1 MKNSITAALIAVAI
15 AAPLAAVAQDKK
27 APAPAPAPAAAPAP
41 APTAAAPAML
51 SSAELRARIQSD
63 KKGIIQRNLPLTE
76 KEAKGFWPLYDK
88 FEQELAGPQSVIN
101 RSIIDYVNAG
111 SNITDANAKR
121 IAEAILKA
129 QDDESRLRRSQ
140 FPKLLK
146 VLPATKAARYMQ
158 LENKMRSV
166 MLYETA
172 SAIPLVP

>member
-1 MKNSITAALIAVAI
+1 MKNSITAAFIALAVAVPF
-15 AAPLAAVAQDKK
+15 AAAAQDKK
-27 APAPAPAPAAAPAP
+27 APPATPAPAAAPAP
-41 APTAAAPAML
+41 ATAPNPTML

-63 KKGIIQRNLPLTE
+63 KKGIIQRNLTLTE
-76 KEAKGFWPLYDK
+76 KEAKGFWPLYEQ
-88 FEQELAGPQSVIN
+88 FEKELAGPQAQYN
-101 RSIIDYVNAG
+101 RAVIDYVNAG
-111 SNITDANAKR
+111 PNVTDANAKR
-121 IAEAILKA
+121 IVEQVLKA